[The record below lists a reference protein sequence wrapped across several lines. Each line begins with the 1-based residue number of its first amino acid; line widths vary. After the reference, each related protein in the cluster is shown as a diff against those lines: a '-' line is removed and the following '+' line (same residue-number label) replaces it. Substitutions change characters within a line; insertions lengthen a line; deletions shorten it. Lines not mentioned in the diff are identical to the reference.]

1 MHKPKACLYNL
12 LLGMLLLVSPAAMAL
27 PLPIFILG
35 DSLAD
40 NGNAATAVVGSGGSL
55 FPIPFTGPGIVPS
68 APYAISGRFSNG
80 PIWVDYFSAE
90 LGVPI
95 APALLGGTN
104 FAFGG
109 ANSGSLAGVPDEPFI
124 PSLRDQA
131 DLLLAATGGVIPA
144 DSLVVVFGG
153 GNDIRDAA
161 VRAGQAFAQ
170 TLAMTGDPAQAQLAA
185 QFAAQETLGSSLLNF
200 AGIITDLVNAGARNL
215 LVANAP
221 DLGLTPEAQRSGV
234 AGNVSEL
241 SLLFNQ
247 GLEALLLD
255 VDAGVPSLTL
265 NLLDIFGILNDLVA
279 AAPGVGLNVSD
290 PCVDI
295 GSVCGSPEQYL
306 FWDGI
311 HPTTTVHQ
319 ILAREVLS
327 ATGLPLPGSL
337 LLIMLGLV
345 LLRPALNGAP
355 PITPRQRA

>member
-1 MHKPKACLYNL
+1 MHKLKVLILNL
-12 LLGMLLLVSPAAMAL
+12 LLGMLLLGSPAAMAL
-27 PLPIFILG
+27 PLPIFIIG
-35 DSLAD
+35 DSLSD

-55 FPIPFTGPGIVPS
+55 FPIPFAGPGIVPS

-80 PIWVDYFSAE
+80 PVWVDYFSAE

-170 TLAMTGDPAQAQLAA
+170 TLALTGDPAQAQFAA
-185 QFAAQETLGSSLLNF
+185 QLAAQETLGSSLLNF

-221 DLGLTPEAQRSGV
+221 DLGLTPEAQRSG
-234 AGNVSEL
+234 AADTVSEL
-241 SLLFNQ
+241 SVLFNQ

-255 VDAGVPSLTL
+255 IGAGVPSLTL
-265 NLLDIFGILNDLVA
+265 DLLDIFGILHDLVA
-279 AAPGVGLNVSD
+279 TAPAVGLNVAD

-295 GSVCGSPEQYL
+295 GSLCGSPDQYL

-311 HPTTTVHQ
+311 HPTTAVHQ
-319 ILAREVLS
+319 VLAREALS

-337 LLIMLGLV
+337 LLIAFGLV
-345 LLRPALNGAP
+345 LLRPALKATTS
-355 PITPRQRA
+355 IVPRR